1 MKINRYTAAT
11 MQQALARVKAALGPE
26 AVILETASAPGEVTV
41 TAAVDQMP
49 EPAGPA
55 SSELVG
61 EVRQLLGV
69 VRELVEE
76 HWRHERPGLGR
87 ELLPLRRALV
97 AQGVDGAIAAALV
110 QATQA
115 RLAGGAP
122 LDAAL
127 AGALG
132 ERSPGGAKRV
142 RLFMGP
148 PGDGKTTTIAKLAA
162 QERRAGRRVALV
174 GTDTYRV
181 GATAELE
188 TYGRAL
194 GAPVHAAVG
203 ARELVQA
210 LACVAEADVVLVDTA
225 GAGPGQGPQ
234 LAELAAL
241 VEAAAAAARTLG
253 ASGKG
258 GVGKTNVTANLAV
271 ALARQ
276 GERVCV
282 LDADLGL
289 ANLDVVFGLVPRLSL
304 LDVLRGERRLAEVIV
319 DGPAGVR
326 VIPAASGCEELTALG
341 PAERLR
347 ILDEVDALDE
357 ALDVLLVDA
366 AAGISQNV
374 LHFTAAAADALV
386 VITPEPT
393 ALTDAYALIKVLAA
407 RYGRREFLI
416 AVNMATG
423 AVDAEAAFAR
433 LARVAER
440 FLRVRLEYQGYVP
453 YDDAV
458 PRAVREQLPVLLA
471 APGAPASRALV
482 QLAERLATRP
492 PSGLTGGVQFF
503 FRRLLAAGRRS

>member
-1 MKINRYTAAT
+1 

-41 TAAVDQMP
+41 TAAVDRMP
-49 EPAGPA
+49 ELPGAA
-55 SSELVG
+55 SGELVG

-97 AQGVDGAIAAALV
+97 AQGVDGVIAAALV

-132 ERSPGGAKRV
+132 ERSAGGAKRV

-162 QERRAGRRVALV
+162 QERRAGPRPAGSPSSTSGPAARCSGSSGGAACPCRTSPPAAASRTTSSRRRRTGSRAASWPHEGGRPGMTETAL
-174 GTDTYRV
+174 DTR
-181 GATAELE
+181 APTAA
-188 TYGRAL
+188 RA
-194 GAPVHAAVG
+194 
-203 ARELVQA
+203 
-210 LACVAEADVVLVDTA
+210 AEARLRVIAV
-225 GAGPGQGPQ
+225 
-234 LAELAAL
+234 
-241 VEAAAAAARTLG
+241 

-326 VIPAASGCEELTALG
+326 VIPAACGCEELTALG

-347 ILDEVDALDE
+347 LLDEVDALDE
-357 ALDVLLVDA
+357 ALDELLVDA

-374 LHFTAAAADALV
+374 LHFTAAAADVLL

-393 ALTDAYALIKVLAA
+393 ALTDAYALMKVLATG
-407 RYGRREFLI
+407 RGRRP
-416 AVNMATG
+416 TG
-423 AVDAEAAFAR
+423 R
-433 LARVAER
+433 S
-440 FLRVRLEYQGYVP
+440 P
-453 YDDAV
+453 
-458 PRAVREQLPVLLA
+458 
-471 APGAPASRALV
+471 
-482 QLAERLATRP
+482 
-492 PSGLTGGVQFF
+492 
-503 FRRLLAAGRRS
+503 AAGTRCCAGTCRSCGGWCSAWRRATLRTSSSMT

>member
-55 SSELVG
+55 SGELVG
-61 EVRQLLGV
+61 EVRHLLGV

-97 AQGVDGAIAAALV
+97 AQGVDGVIAAALV

-132 ERSPGGAKRV
+132 ERSAGGAKRV

-194 GAPVHAAVG
+194 GARVHAAVD

-210 LACVAEADVVLVDTA
+210 LARAAEADVVLVDTA

-241 VEAAAAAARTLG
+241 VEAAGAGAGRTLVASGAAGSSAAARTWRTFAPLEPE
-253 ASGKG
+253 A
-258 GVGKTNVTANLAV
+258 
-271 ALARQ
+271 
-276 GERVCV
+276 
-282 LDADLGL
+282 LGL
-289 ANLDVVFGLVPRLSL
+289 LWRRGVPVSH
-304 LDVLRGERRLAEVIV
+304 V
-319 DGPAGVR
+319 
-326 VIPAASGCEELTALG
+326 
-341 PAERLR
+341 
-347 ILDEVDALDE
+347 
-357 ALDVLLVDA
+357 
-366 AAGISQNV
+366 
-374 LHFTAAAADALV
+374 
-386 VITPEPT
+386 
-393 ALTDAYALIKVLAA
+393 
-407 RYGRREFLI
+407 
-416 AVNMATG
+416 
-423 AVDAEAAFAR
+423 
-433 LARVAER
+433 
-440 FLRVRLEYQGYVP
+440 
-453 YDDAV
+453 
-458 PRAVREQLPVLLA
+458 
-471 APGAPASRALV
+471 
-482 QLAERLATRP
+482 
-492 PSGLTGGVQFF
+492 
-503 FRRLLAAGRRS
+503 AAGRRIPDDLEPATPDRLARCLLAA

>member
-55 SSELVG
+55 SGELVG

-132 ERSPGGAKRV
+132 ERSAGGAKRV

-194 GAPVHAAVG
+194 GARVHAAVD

-210 LACVAEADVVLVDTA
+210 LARAAEADVVLVDTA

-241 VEAAAAAARTLG
+241 VEAAGAGAGRTLVVSGAAGSSAAARTWRTFAPLDPE
-253 ASGKG
+253 A
-258 GVGKTNVTANLAV
+258 
-271 ALARQ
+271 
-276 GERVCV
+276 CV
-282 LDADLGL
+282 LTKLDLGP
-289 ANLDVVFGLVPRLSL
+289 GGPRLGL
-304 LDVLRGERRLAEVIV
+304 LWRRG
-319 DGPAGVR
+319 
-326 VIPAASGCEELTALG
+326 
-341 PAERLR
+341 
-347 ILDEVDALDE
+347 
-357 ALDVLLVDA
+357 
-366 AAGISQNV
+366 
-374 LHFTAAAADALV
+374 
-386 VITPEPT
+386 
-393 ALTDAYALIKVLAA
+393 
-407 RYGRREFLI
+407 
-416 AVNMATG
+416 
-423 AVDAEAAFAR
+423 
-433 LARVAER
+433 
-440 FLRVRLEYQGYVP
+440 VP
-453 YDDAV
+453 V
-458 PRAVREQLPVLLA
+458 SHV
-471 APGAPASRALV
+471 
-482 QLAERLATRP
+482 
-492 PSGLTGGVQFF
+492 
-503 FRRLLAAGRRS
+503 AAGRRIPDDLEPATPDRLARCLLAA